1 MPVLPEPS
9 WPLSNGVVPL
19 RRFTLE
25 DVADVT
31 RACQD
36 PEIARWTASIPW
48 PYEEQHARYR
58 ISRHDAAWTEGTSAP
73 FACCSATTG
82 EFRLVDRCGRDR
94 LGPAHGDGGV
104 LGGTMG
110 PQRGKYDPGL
120 RLVCDWG
127 FGAADLRSI
136 DLMTKIGNVASER
149 VAEKAGFVVLGTI
162 AQYEPARAVDPDVR
176 HEVKHWIRRS

>member
-9 WPLSNGVVPL
+9 WPLSDGVVAL

-48 PYEEQHARYR
+48 PYEEQHARYW
-58 ISRHDAAWTEGTSAP
+58 ICRHDAAWTEGTSAP

-82 EFRLVDRCGRDR
+82 EFRGSIALEGIDWDQHTATAGYWAAPWARNEGSTTR
-94 LGPAHGDGGV
+94 
-104 LGGTMG
+104 
-110 PQRGKYDPGL
+110 GL

-162 AQYEPARAVDPDVR
+162 AQYEPARAVDPDAR